1 MFYQCFP
8 THEKDEWGN
17 CYKAICL
24 QENPQNEPMTPMG
37 SEPKTPYLKILN
49 LNCFFSDIVLK
60 GLGFF
65 VSLQDI

>member
-1 MFYQCFP
+1 MSASSNLRQSVKIVFYQCFP

-37 SEPKTPYLKILN
+37 SEPKTPYLIFLN
-49 LNCFFSDIVLK
+49 LNSFSAKLY
-60 GLGFF
+60 
-65 VSLQDI
+65 